1 MNDVSAARNP
11 NSTSKQVSR
20 EHDVIST
27 RHVAWQRRGRLQMV
41 SSAENVLPHQGDN
54 LFQKAHY
61 YYKLLLFL
69 PFGSFYEDLSHMKA
83 KKTQT
88 VLQTVTKTHQSWPR
102 TNEIF
107 QWRYLPASTSTG
119 VTILVRFKELIW
131 DFNLKKNFTQL
142 NLLFRI
148 AYFWTYAVKNL
159 QCAVL
164 KEV

>member
-1 MNDVSAARNP
+1 MAITADMNNVSAARNP

-41 SSAENVLPHQGDN
+41 SSAEKFLPHQGDN

-88 VLQTVTKTHQSWPR
+88 VLQTVTKPR
-102 TNEIF
+102 HDP
-107 QWRYLPASTSTG
+107 RLMKSPLPVALCTG
-119 VTILVRFKELIW
+119 ITILVKFKGL
-131 DFNLKKNFTQL
+131 TS
-142 NLLFRI
+142 
-148 AYFWTYAVKNL
+148 
-159 QCAVL
+159 
-164 KEV
+164 EVM